1 MTEFVTV
8 DVDTANINEIL
19 QQSAQKHV
27 LLYFWSANNPS
38 CDTMEPLLVKLLS
51 AAGDRVV
58 LAKVDMATQDV
69 IAQQLDVQS
78 EPAFKMVYQGQ
89 LAGDLSGEQSEENLH
104 KFLESY
110 VGDIV
115 VEEQGGDP
123 FMAHV
128 ERARKM
134 GAYDEAITALE
145 SAIQEHPD
153 KLDYQAAYADVLMD
167 QGRYDDADAVVGNIK
182 DDVVA
187 KPKKAR
193 LFFIKE
199 TADAESLDTLRQQ
212 VESNS
217 GGSEPRYLLGLHL
230 LLKGQLETGLQL
242 LLSIMMNDRGYKED
256 AARKALLMA
265 FDYIEIGDP
274 LITVYR
280 RKMFAC
286 LH

>member
-8 DVDTANINEIL
+8 DVDAANINEIL
-19 QQSAQKHV
+19 QQSTQKHV

-38 CDTMEPLLVKLLS
+38 CNTMEPLLVKLLS
-51 AAGDRVV
+51 GVGDRMV
-58 LAKVDMATQDV
+58 LAKVDMATQAM
-69 IAQQLDVQS
+69 IAQQLGVQS
-78 EPAFKMVYQGQ
+78 EPALKVVYQGQ
-89 LAGDLSGEQSEENLH
+89 LAGELNGEQSEENLRN
-104 KFLESY
+104 FLESY

-115 VEEQGGDP
+115 LEEEGADP
-123 FMAHV
+123 FMMNV

-145 SAIQEHPD
+145 SAIQEHPE
-153 KLDYQAAYADVLMD
+153 KLEYQAAYADLLMD
-167 QGRYDDADAVVGNIK
+167 QGRYDDADAVIDNIN
-182 DDVVA
+182 DEAVS

-199 TADAESLDTLRQQ
+199 TTDSEPLDILRQQ

-217 GGSEPRYLLGLHL
+217 GGSEPRYLLGMHL
-230 LLKGQLETGLQL
+230 LLKGQLEAGLQL
-242 LLSIMMNDRGYKED
+242 LLSIMMNDRGFKED

-265 FDYIEIGDP
+265 FDFIETGDP
-274 LITVYR
+274 LVMTYR